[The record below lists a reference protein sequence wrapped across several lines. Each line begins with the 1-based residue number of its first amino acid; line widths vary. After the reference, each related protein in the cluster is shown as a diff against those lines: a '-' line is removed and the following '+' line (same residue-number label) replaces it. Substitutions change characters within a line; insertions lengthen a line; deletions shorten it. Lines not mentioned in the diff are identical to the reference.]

1 MRRICAGFTCVHADG
16 GGAEVGN
23 SNTVSA
29 VAGNVG
35 GHIQGD
41 PPGSKR
47 TKGSDLSTQG
57 RSIGVVHGELTPG
70 VVKDRPEADTRTV
83 AVVGEEQ
90 QPNLGDGATDA
101 SDGETQVGMHIGRA
115 IQPQGGGCAMIDGW
129 VGSIY
134 IGVGNREEG
143 YG

>member
-1 MRRICAGFTCVHADG
+1 MNITRINPMENEHLMEIDYQLRCICARLTRVHADG
-16 GGAEVGN
+16 GGTEVGN

-41 PPGSKR
+41 PPGCE
-47 TKGSDLSTQG
+47 GANGGDLSAQG

-70 VVKDRPEADTRTV
+70 VVKDRPEADARTV

-90 QPNLGDGATDA
+90 QPHLGDGATDA
-101 SDGETQVGMHIGRA
+101 
-115 IQPQGGGCAMIDGW
+115 
-129 VGSIY
+129 
-134 IGVGNREEG
+134 
-143 YG
+143 